1 METKTRLLLIIL
13 LLVIPS
19 VNSFPQNSSSE
30 TNLCLLNAVFKLED
44 NIKKVDK
51 HIQRYENEIAKCD
64 KTINN
69 SNNIISLAKQ
79 NGNKDAEKVALT
91 ALNKSTQ
98 AKQKNL
104 DLLNSAKLKKR
115 QSEKILTSLKDQLSQ
130 NNGDNPSVKGAALN
144 YSGNVMIK
152 KNSGQEFKL
161 DENNSSLFENGDI
174 ITTAENSKL
183 EMQFLEGRGNLI
195 LGEKS
200 ELKLN
205 KDDSTDVIDMIKGKV
220 KLSVQKIEEY
230 EKALTDKYEE
240 LENSMLPTDKN
251 LEKLFG
257 KIRARINKL
266 NKKFEVRT
274 PSAVCA
280 VRGTEFHIY
289 EYDNSTEL
297 IITEGVVEMKSTTNL
312 KTVLVKQGEK
322 GVVSNDG
329 TVSVVQ
335 QIDISK
341 LEDWWDDEE

>member
-64 KTINN
+64 KTISN
-69 SNNIISLAKQ
+69 SNNIITLAKQ

-115 QSEKILTSLKDQLSQ
+115 QSEKILTSLKNQLSQ
-130 NNGDNPSVKGAALN
+130 DNENNPSVKGSTLN

-152 KNSGQEFKL
+152 KNSGQEYKL
-161 DENNSSLFENGDI
+161 DENNSSLFEIGDI

-183 EMQFLEGRGNLI
+183 ELQFLEGRGNLV

-205 KDDSTDVIDMIKGKV
+205 NDDSTDVVDMIKGKA
-220 KLSVQKIEEY
+220 KLSVQKAEEF
-230 EKALTDKYEE
+230 EKALNDKYKE
-240 LENSMLPTDKN
+240 LKTIMLPTDKN

-257 KIRARINKL
+257 KIQARIKKL

-274 PSAVCA
+274 PAGSSGI
-280 VRGTEFHIY
+280 RGTEFLVY
-289 EYDNSTEL
+289 SNDNNTEL
-297 IITEGVVEMKSTTNL
+297 IVTEGVVEMKSTSSL
-312 KTVLVKQGEK
+312 KTVLVKEGEK
-322 GVVSNDG
+322 GIISNDG
-329 TVSVVQ
+329 TVSDVQ